1 MEAQGGR
8 ESSGQMCV
16 YLTGSDCVTDSAV
29 IVIIKLNQQQ
39 TQQLLEVVRSQ
50 QPVNIICWDCIEK
63 GGWSG
68 SNCIIGM
75 SLRMSSKYLLAPSY
89 SQSWSG
95 QKTAL

>member
-50 QPVNIICWDCIEK
+50 EPVNIIYRDCIE
-63 GGWSG
+63 
-68 SNCIIGM
+68 
-75 SLRMSSKYLLAPSY
+75 
-89 SQSWSG
+89 
-95 QKTAL
+95 